1 VARILGSEA
10 PPGQSRAVL
19 IQRFQTLLPLK
30 LYLPRLARLRSPA
43 AVTELDVI
51 SMRSPRQPL
60 CWWGAECNLIASPMQ
75 RRYAIPG
82 MRTVWVRHV
91 GQFTIRRLVAAR
103 PVTVSAAVVARAL
116 TATSL
121 SEDELMIQLPRG

>member
-1 VARILGSEA
+1 MI
-10 PPGQSRAVL
+10 L
-19 IQRFQTLLPLK
+19 IQCFQTLLPLQ
-30 LYLPRLARLRSPA
+30 LYLPRLARLRSA
-43 AVTELDVI
+43 AAITELDVI
-51 SMRSPRQPL
+51 SPRQPL

-75 RRYAIPG
+75 PRYPIPG
-82 MRTVWVRHV
+82 LRTVRVRQV

-121 SEDELMIQLPRG
+121 AQDEPMIQPPPG